1 MSALLFTAV
10 VAAVGNNLALDAL
23 LGLCPLLALSRR
35 HEVATAMAAATI
47 IVLPVYCAIAYALE
61 AWVLRPLGAESLRL
75 LLWMLVVAATTGA
88 LERWLYRAR
97 PAWHAA
103 FGVLLP
109 LFGVN
114 CLVLGA
120 ILLATTGADSIGAAF
135 VYGTGTAAGYAAV
148 LLGTGSLRERLS
160 MTPVPGPMRGA
171 AVVLVTLGLL
181 SLALM
186 GLEGIA

>member
-1 MSALLFTAV
+1 MSALLFTVV

-35 HEVATAMAAATI
+35 HEIATAMAGATI
-47 IVLPVYCAIAYALE
+47 IVLPVYCTIAHALE
-61 AWVLRPLGAESLRL
+61 AWVLRPLAAESLRL
-75 LLWMLVVAATTGA
+75 LLWMLVIAAITGV
-88 LERWLYRAR
+88 LERWLYRVR

-103 FGVLLP
+103 FGALLP
-109 LFGVN
+109 LFGAN

-120 ILLATTGADSIGAAF
+120 VLLATTGADSIGAAF
-135 VYGTGTAAGYAAV
+135 SYGIGTAAGYAAV
-148 LLGTGSLRERLS
+148 LVVTGSLRERLS

-186 GLEGIA
+186 GLAGIA